1 MPSSTSVSER
11 QTVRV
16 GLDRFTI
23 VLLATIVVVLVFL
36 EIVSRERFES
46 TSKVEMREL
55 SERAGVLA
63 IRDTAA
69 SGEPH
74 VVLLG
79 NSLMLEGIEVQ
90 LLKAKI
96 APGYVPTIYFVLG
109 TNYYD
114 WFYGLRRLFAEGMR
128 PRYIVLGLSP
138 NQLATSEVR
147 GDISA
152 HYLIQQSDLLDLVR
166 QSHMDATRA
175 SEFALAHYSVF
186 YSIRE
191 VFRSYV
197 MSRVFPS
204 VADLLQKRS
213 ASFREPDVS
222 DSVFRPLAA
231 GRLAALDQLCKTYGA
246 HLLFVVP
253 PTYQKGDETIV
264 EAGREDG
271 VTVLL
276 PVKRDEFDQSYYQ
289 KDGFH
294 MNQRGAEIFT
304 ARVAAELNKELPE

>member
-23 VLLATIVVVLVFL
+23 VLLGTIVVVLMFL
-36 EIVSRERFES
+36 EIVSRERFDS
-46 TSKVEMREL
+46 SSKVEQREM

-63 IRDTAA
+63 IRDSAET
-69 SGEPH
+69 GEPH
-74 VVLLG
+74 IVLLG
-79 NSLMLEGIEVQ
+79 NSLMLEGVEVP

-96 APGYVPTIYFVLG
+96 APGYVPTMYFVLG

-114 WFYGLRRLFAEGMR
+114 WFYGLKRLFAEGMR
-128 PRYIVLGLSP
+128 PRYIMLGLSP

-152 HYLIQQSDLLDLVR
+152 HYMIQQSDLLDLVR

-175 SEFALAHYSVF
+175 SEFALAHYSAF

-191 VFRSYV
+191 VFRGYV

-204 VADLLQKRS
+204 VADLLHSRS
-213 ASFREPDVS
+213 ASFREPEVN
-222 DSVFRPLAA
+222 DSEFKPLAA
-231 GRLAALDQLCKTYGA
+231 QRLAALNRLCETYGA
-246 HLLFVVP
+246 HFLFVVP
-253 PTYQKGDETIV
+253 PTYQQGEEAIV
-264 EAGREDG
+264 AAGREDG

-276 PVKRDEFDQSYYQ
+276 PVKRSEFDQTYYQ

-294 MNQRGAEIFT
+294 MNQKGAEIFT
-304 ARVAAELNKELPE
+304 ARVAAELNKELP